1 MRIKNCRNCKNPKF
15 IKLFS
20 LGNQSFTGKFTPK
33 KIKVKKGFLDL
44 IMCSKCNLIQLA
56 HNYDLNSA
64 MELMGNWKERSLITN
79 TAKAEEQKALKRS
92 EALRTGKAVSGGSSD
107 STAGKKIYRRADLIR
122 LRNSDPDRYESL
134 QDEILQAY
142 SDGRVK

>member
-1 MRIKNCRNCKNPKF
+1 
-15 IKLFS
+15 
-20 LGNQSFTGKFTPK
+20 
-33 KIKVKKGFLDL
+33 
-44 IMCSKCNLIQLA
+44 
-56 HNYDLNSA
+56 
-64 MELMGNWKERSLITN
+64 MELIGNWKERSLINN
-79 TAKAEEQKALKRS
+79 TSEAEANKAVKRDQALKAGKGVSRTSS
-92 EALRTGKAVSGGSSD
+92 E